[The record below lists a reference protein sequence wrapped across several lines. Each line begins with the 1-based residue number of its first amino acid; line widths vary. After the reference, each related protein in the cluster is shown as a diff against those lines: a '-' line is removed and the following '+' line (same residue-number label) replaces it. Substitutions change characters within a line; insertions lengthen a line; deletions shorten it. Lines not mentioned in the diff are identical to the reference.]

1 MCTVT
6 LSFNSINTSDAGQ
19 YTCTATVNVSAIN
32 ITVTN
37 NSMVDIRLESEW
49 IVVAE
54 VLIYLSLSLPQSHL
68 PLSPSHSHSTVSS
81 ADSTVSANSSTS
93 QSYLAGSTLTITC
106 DVDIPLSINTMFNV
120 TIEWTSDGNMISSDE
135 NSGRINITM
144 TTEISLN
151 HYQTQ
156 LVFSTLS
163 SSMDSSIYE
172 CSVSIDSIDTLL
184 YVEDPTLV
192 SENTTVSVQGMEYTY
207 YAFTMYTVRKYALL
221 VILFFHRPLH
231 YQLHHHS
238 TIM

>member
-1 MCTVT
+1 
-6 LSFNSINTSDAGQ
+6 
-19 YTCTATVNVSAIN
+19 
-32 ITVTN
+32 
-37 NSMVDIRLESEW
+37 
-49 IVVAE
+49 
-54 VLIYLSLSLPQSHL
+54 
-68 PLSPSHSHSTVSS
+68 
-81 ADSTVSANSSTS
+81 
-93 QSYLAGSTLTITC
+93 
-106 DVDIPLSINTMFNV
+106 MFNV

-238 TIM
+238 CHVHCPRICLPGHRLS